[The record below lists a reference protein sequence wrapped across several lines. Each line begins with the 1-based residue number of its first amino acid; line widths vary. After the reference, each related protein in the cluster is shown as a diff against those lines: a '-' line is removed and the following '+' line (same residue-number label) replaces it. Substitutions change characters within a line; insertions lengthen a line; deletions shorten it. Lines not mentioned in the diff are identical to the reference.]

1 MAERGSDHHMKHVAR
16 KFGCAIG
23 TPLSMAGLEKSHG
36 VQTRVGPPLTYGPEG
51 GQTMTRFES
60 QAGDV
65 GANRWLNT
73 LGAAAAGYSAGVVT
87 VVHSMLLAVAV
98 MAIVDG
104 DFVQSP
110 IEATAAF
117 VAAAIYGGIALVV
130 GLFVGWEVF
139 VALAIGL
146 VFWRHVLRGRI
157 VWFCVALPIALPALM
172 SLTGRV
178 PGQSR
183 MWHDTVE
190 IWTFLS
196 FSVFPSI
203 AAAIVIWLMLRPTP
217 EAPGAARKANRDQD
231 QASVVSSV

>member
-1 MAERGSDHHMKHVAR
+1 MSTKALE
-16 KFGCAIG
+16 FGCALGTALFLACLDESLGDRTRVG
-23 TPLSMAGLEKSHG
+23 TPLAC
-36 VQTRVGPPLTYGPEG
+36 GPEG

-87 VVHSMLLAVAV
+87 VVHSMLLAIVA

-139 VALAIGL
+139 IALAIGL
-146 VFWRHVLRGRI
+146 VLWRHVLRGQI

-217 EAPGAARKANRDQD
+217 EAPGAARNANRDQD
-231 QASVVSSV
+231 QASAVSSV